1 MFAPPLI
8 IARLVWFEPFMLYG
22 SPRKVRAQQWP
33 LLLWRALSMP
43 VSFAALEVWC
53 GSPKTRV
60 RPSDKCVHVPHGTA
74 KADCGGDMPSRAIP
88 ASRPFLPA
96 RIDKKA
102 LRTAPVPFSDFSSNL
117 ASDRY

>member
-1 MFAPPLI
+1 MFAPPRMM
-8 IARLVWFEPFMLYG
+8 ARVVWFEPFILY
-22 SPRKVRAQQWP
+22 VRAPHKFEHCSTQGP

-43 VSFAALEVWC
+43 LSFAALRVWC

-102 LRTAPVPFSDFSSNL
+102 LRTAPVPFSDFFL
-117 ASDRY
+117 I